1 MIPQATSHT
10 LSSST
15 DSDNGRPE
23 TTSDEGSGISTEAE
37 EE

>member
-10 LSSST
+10 LSGSESA
-15 DSDNGRPE
+15 GRPE
-23 TTSDEGSGISTEAE
+23 TETDEGSGISTEAE

>member
-10 LSSST
+10 ISKNSES
-15 DSDNGRPE
+15 GRPKTE
-23 TTSDEGSGISTEAE
+23 TDEGSGISTEAE